1 MTRAPTSTE
10 IEAFRA
16 KLEVMVNG
24 SRIKSGL
31 TDPTHI
37 ETTIGN
43 RYAKLIKSY
52 GGQNR
57 STYGFIDLRNGDLLK
72 AASWNAPAKHA
83 RGNIF
88 APDPLAGCGPYG
100 LAYLRY

>member
-1 MTRAPTSTE
+1 MTRIPVPSDIEVFAINLENKINASRTVSGLNE
-10 IEAFRA
+10 KISIEA
-16 KLEVMVNG
+16 
-24 SRIKSGL
+24 
-31 TDPTHI
+31 
-37 ETTIGN
+37 TIGN

-57 STYGFIDLRNGDLLK
+57 SSYGFIDLTNGDLLK

-100 LAYLRY
+100 LAYLR

>member
-1 MTRAPTSTE
+1 MTRIPLPSDIEVFAINLENKINASRTVSGLNE
-10 IEAFRA
+10 KISIEA
-16 KLEVMVNG
+16 
-24 SRIKSGL
+24 
-31 TDPTHI
+31 
-37 ETTIGN
+37 TIGN

-57 STYGFIDLRNGDLLK
+57 SSYGFIDLTNGDLLK

-100 LAYLRY
+100 LAYLR